1 MAKSYFFYD
10 LETSGISGRSD
21 RIMQFAG
28 MRTDE
33 NLKVIGEPYNLL
45 VRLNDDVLPSPEAL
59 MVTGITPQ
67 KTVEEGYT
75 EAEFAKIFIEEIC
88 IPDTII
94 VGFNNVRFD
103 DEFIRALLWRNYY
116 DPYEWAYQDGRSRW
130 DLLDVVRLVRALRP
144 EGINWPVVDGKPT
157 NRLELL
163 SKENNLEHT
172 HAHDALSDVEA
183 LIGVAKLIREK
194 QPEMYDYL
202 LKMRDKKA
210 VQQLVNL
217 DEPKPFV
224 YASGRYDAQ
233 WNKTTVAL
241 PITPAEHGN
250 VYVYDLRYDTSRW
263 NAMSDEELQAYI
275 ATPYAERGD
284 DYVPFPIKKLQYN
297 RVPAVAPLGVLE
309 AHDGWAKI
317 GLTLDQ
323 IEANRRDVH
332 GQKAFIER
340 AVRVLGAREASF
352 AKKDQKPIAE
362 AALYDGFLKSPRDK
376 LRCEV
381 VRNASVDDLKK
392 LTPEFDDQRLIDMFP
407 RYKVRNFPQIAS
419 DTDRAEY
426 EAYRKAQLQ
435 RQLPSFSSS
444 FERVSA
450 RDELS
455 AQQQFVLEELK
466 LWVEAILP
474 SGGEADVENDEF
486 FAE

>member
-1 MAKSYFFYD
+1 MHMAKTYFFYD

-33 NLKVIGEPYNLL
+33 NLQVIGEPYNLL
-45 VRLNDDVLPSPEAL
+45 VQLNDDVLPSPDAL

-75 EAEFAKIFIEEIC
+75 EAAFAKIFVQEIC
-88 IPDTII
+88 MPDTII

-144 EGINWPVVDGKPT
+144 EGIHWPVVDGKLT

-217 DEPKPFV
+217 DDPKPFV
-224 YASGRYDAQ
+224 YASGRYATG

-241 PITPAEHGN
+241 PVAAAEYGN
-250 VYVYDLRYDTSRW
+250 VYVYDLRVDPSSW
-263 NAMSDEELQAYI
+263 SKMSETDI
-275 ATPYAERGD
+275 HKHINTPWTERD
-284 DYVPFPIKKLQYN
+284 DGYVSLPLKKLQYN
-297 RVPAVAPLGVLE
+297 RVPAVAPLGVLST
-309 AHDGWAKI
+309 HDGWKKI
-317 GLTLDQ
+317 GLTPEEVSKNL
-323 IEANRRDVH
+323 
-332 GQKAFIER
+332 R
-340 AVRVLGAREASF
+340 AVQENQEFIVRAVKVLEAREPAQST
-352 AKKDQKPIAE
+352 ANTPPEQQ
-362 AALYDGFLKSPRDK
+362 LYDGFVSSPKDK

-381 VRNASVDDLKK
+381 IRNA
-392 LTPEFDDQRLIDMFP
+392 TPEDLAKIEPTFEDARLRALFP
-407 RYKVRNFPQIAS
+407 HYKARNFPALLTDAERADYESYRTTQIQKDLPRFSKRFAALSGKS
-419 DTDRAEY
+419 D
-426 EAYRKAQLQ
+426 L
-435 RQLPSFSSS
+435 SSS
-444 FERVSA
+444 
-450 RDELS
+450 
-455 AQQQFVLEELK
+455 QHYVLEELK
-466 LWVEAILP
+466 LWVESIMP
-474 SGGEADVENDEF
+474 SGYETEDESL
-486 FAE
+486 